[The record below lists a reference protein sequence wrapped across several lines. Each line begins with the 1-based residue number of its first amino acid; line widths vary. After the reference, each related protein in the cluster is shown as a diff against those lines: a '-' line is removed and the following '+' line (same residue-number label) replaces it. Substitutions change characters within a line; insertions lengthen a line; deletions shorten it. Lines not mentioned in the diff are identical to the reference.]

1 MFLTNNHNNMKKILF
16 ALLLTISAAAHSQF
30 HSTGSSANLISKS
43 ESSEKDTIK
52 ASIGIRLLDFHK
64 EYSFG
69 ATVSAIGIAVA
80 LTGSAFASGPII
92 ILGTA
97 VYLGGQA
104 IIIDSHK
111 YFKSIGKILDRDKSA
126 SGLYLTN

>member
-1 MFLTNNHNNMKKILF
+1 M
-16 ALLLTISAAAHSQF
+16 
-30 HSTGSSANLISKS
+30 SKS
-43 ESSEKDTIK
+43 DASDKDTAK
-52 ASIGIRLLDFHK
+52 VSIGGQLLDFHK

-69 ATVSAIGIAVA
+69 STVSAIGIAVA

-97 VYLGGQA
+97 AYLGGQA

-111 YFKSIGKILDRDKSA
+111 YFKSIGKILDREKSA